1 MEGPSRAFTG
11 VLLAVLVVVS
21 LGGCGAATDRTGDEP
36 EQPAPRTTWALRH
49 RVVESKNLKI
59 SGTSIGHYDESTGVS
74 FGPGGA
80 DSCSATVSAPGWG
93 GPDLMVGEK
102 IPTEFRGVP
111 AIRSGSGA
119 EGAYLMWQLPD
130 SSWVMATCGNPD
142 DPGPVDDI
150 AAAIQLE
157 PSSVRLP
164 FDITKLPKGYGVSQI
179 MQTRSPS
186 STSVYVGPILPP
198 YDFADS
204 DLEIMYATKDRSV
217 PARGRAITVGGRP
230 ALLNEDRQHP
240 EVCESVQG
248 RQVCVRITP
257 SDTGPYPNRSREI
270 PTLIALADALTYAAD
285 FDDQS
290 TWFAADDVF
299 G

>member
-1 MEGPSRAFTG
+1 MGGHRR
-11 VLLAVLVVVS
+11 VLIGAVLTLLLVVPLS
-21 LGGCGAATDRTGDEP
+21 GCGAATDRTGD
-36 EQPAPRTTWALRH
+36 QPAPRTTWALRH
-49 RVVESKNLKI
+49 RVVESKDLKI
-59 SGTSIGHYDESTGVS
+59 SGTSVGHYDESTGVS
-74 FGPGGA
+74 FGPVGA
-80 DSCSATVSAPGWG
+80 DSCSASVSAPGRG

-130 SSWVMATCGNPD
+130 SSWVMATCGDPD
-142 DPGPVDDI
+142 DPGPVDAI

-164 FDITKLPKGYGVSQI
+164 FDLTQLPKGYGVSQI
-179 MQTRSPS
+179 TQTRSPS

-198 YDFADS
+198 YDFAGS
-204 DLEIMYATKDRSV
+204 DLEIVYAAADPST
-217 PARGRAITVGGRP
+217 PPTGRAITVGGRP
-230 ALLNEDRQHP
+230 ALLYEDRQHP
-240 EVCESVQG
+240 QVCESVQG

-257 SDTGPYPNRSREI
+257 SDTGPYPNRAKEI

-290 TWFAADDVF
+290 TWFTADDVF